1 MVILEKCIYGMVNNL
16 SFCRGSDKIIARP
29 LFLFTF
35 HSYIKY
41 NANNVTFKPH
51 ECFVEI
57 GNYGKK
63 RKENVKEFLS
73 ENTTPLEGSIL
84 SEKESIN
91 MLNTKLCLL

>member
-16 SFCRGSDKIIARP
+16 SFCRESDKIIARP

-63 RKENVKEFLS
+63 KKRKCQRIPVRKYSAGRVYFVRERINKYVKY
-73 ENTTPLEGSIL
+73 
-84 SEKESIN
+84 
-91 MLNTKLCLL
+91 